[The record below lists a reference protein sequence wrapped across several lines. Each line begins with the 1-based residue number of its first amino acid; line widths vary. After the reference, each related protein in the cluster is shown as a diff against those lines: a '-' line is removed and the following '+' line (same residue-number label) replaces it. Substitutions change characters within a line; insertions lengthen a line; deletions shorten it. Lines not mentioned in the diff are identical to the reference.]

1 MFVSFGCKRR
11 ELSVQED
18 GSVVQKKYVDI
29 KISTDERIV
38 DGFFYATFFKHYKHL
53 LQRPEILDTPPEE
66 VKTDID

>member
-1 MFVSFGCKRR
+1 
-11 ELSVQED
+11 
-18 GSVVQKKYVDI
+18 VQKKYVDI